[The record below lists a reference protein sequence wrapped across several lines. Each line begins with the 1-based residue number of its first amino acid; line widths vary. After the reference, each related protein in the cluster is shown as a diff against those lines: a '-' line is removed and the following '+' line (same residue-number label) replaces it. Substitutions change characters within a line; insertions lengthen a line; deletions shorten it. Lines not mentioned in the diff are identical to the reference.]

1 VSPHQRNPKTV
12 AKKQRRDEA
21 RQRRAKQARVRARR
35 QRTVR
40 IAIIATAVAVVGGG
54 FIALV
59 VDSRPA
65 GAPEGVV
72 DIDETSR
79 NHVTGEVAYANQP
92 PAGGDHAGVW
102 QTCGYY
108 DRPVPDETAVHS
120 LEHGAVWIQYRE
132 DLDEA
137 VKDRFRQITDREPF
151 VLASPVPDLGSLV
164 VLSAWSKQLR
174 LDSVDDP
181 RFNQFLEAFIR
192 GPQTPEPGAT
202 CSGGTDEPAR

>member
-1 VSPHQRNPKTV
+1 
-12 AKKQRRDEA
+12 
-21 RQRRAKQARVRARR
+21 VRARR
-35 QRTVR
+35 QRALR

-79 NHVTGEVAYANQP
+79 NHVAGEVAYANQP

-102 QTCGYY
+102 QSCGYY
-108 DRPVPDETAVHS
+108 DRPVPNETAVHS
-120 LEHGAVWIQYRE
+120 LEHGAVWIQYRQ

-137 VKDRFRQITDREPF
+137 AKDRFRQIADREPF
-151 VLASPVPDLGSLV
+151 ILASPVPNLDSSV

-192 GPQTPEPGAT
+192 GPQAPEPGAT